1 MGTVAPFIPLIT
13 SVLSTGLGVASQIQ
27 QGQAQAQQANYMAQV
42 AHNNQIMGE
51 QNARIQEQSARDAEL
66 RALAAEQQKRTST
79 SQLIGKQRA
88 LMASQGG
95 DINEGS
101 AVDIVGDTAR
111 AGEFDALVIRDEGNR
126 QKYNHLVQAAN
137 ARGQAGNAGLQTSMY
152 SDQASN
158 TLGRLPFTV
167 GSTLLGG
174 ASRASGQA
182 LAAGL
187 L

>member
-13 SVLSTGLGVASQIQ
+13 SVVSTGLGIASQIQ
-27 QGQAQAQQANYMAQV
+27 QGQAQATQANYMAQV
-42 AHNNQIMGE
+42 ARNNQIMAEQSARIHE
-51 QNARIQEQSARDAEL
+51 QNARDTEL
-66 RALAAEQQKRTST
+66 RSLAAEQQKRTST

-95 DINEGS
+95 DINDGS

-137 ARGQAGNAGLQTSMY
+137 ARGRATNAGLQTSMY
-152 SDQASN
+152 SSQAAS
-158 TLGRLPFTV
+158 TLDRLPFTV

-174 ASRASGQA
+174 ASRATGQA
-182 LAAGL
+182 RAAGL